1 MSAPADLTRWNRAGL
16 TRLRYIDGNAATY
29 LEELRSRLADAF
41 GQWAAL
47 KGGAPPDE
55 SDSERIDRLLE
66 QYEDDRRDLAWETA
80 RSFAR
85 AAHVLAE
92 HLDAYANEG
101 YLGTTSQWNNVRRLV
116 EMLDYHAAPPAS
128 AYTTLVLESKTEAT
142 DAVEKGFQVK
152 YSPPDGG
159 AAVIFETLADID
171 VNDAL
176 NESRL
181 KGWDKSV
188 STFREDHS
196 PAGAVGTRPAISLQ
210 GIGPNHAARLNAFI
224 QTKTGRPAATATIAD
239 VAALDQDPGVS
250 GISSVRLAE
259 FRTKARVVL
268 GWAVDLEGFRALVEK
283 TLSPILAAPNG
294 EIISLTSQTQED
306 VEDLKQGLRMLQIA
320 LDESAF
326 QSITLAE
333 LAGVGAQSGSPWIAS
348 EDMEVSAGQVA
359 LVVRED
365 PVPGA
370 AVVYIDEVN
379 ADTGVLELRDAPSQ
393 EEWRDWAKG
402 VTTLLVRPKSI
413 RAPSLNGPD
422 VVRFEESHGLSA
434 GDVVAW
440 EQSAAWTFDKVAEA
454 DEKSLR
460 LESAVVPD
468 IGSEVHQAYSVLR
481 GSEGLLFPSSYL
493 EAVLAPAFTPLE
505 DGDWEEIA
513 AGGSE
518 HPTGT
523 YRRIKNA
530 DIQEI
535 FIVPDDSE
543 PVGTTVS
550 PTPGAYEFAGS
561 PGDLASGQW
570 VVGDDGSS
578 LRALK
583 IRRISEL
590 EDSFRAVFDLGDDVG
605 PVGNRPVRH
614 IQGVGQE
621 YAIALQGSG
630 VETIGELRELRVA
643 EAVLAIS
650 AVRLAEFKTKA
661 DIVLSLDILPSDY
674 EAILADKVTDI
685 LETSVTALA
694 ASTGRSEDEM
704 EALHENL
711 RLIQIALDETALED
725 LTLRDL
731 LPDGDSAAAGAL
743 EKLVRLYGPF
753 EHTIHPLDYDYNA
766 TAVEGVRLDLDT
778 ETSGFPDALIR
789 GKEILVEQETGEG
802 FENAAKVTIA
812 VVLADEGAIEISE
825 PLAVEDGFTV
835 GNTVIRGNVV
845 EAGHGEIRPRQVLGS
860 GDATQSSQS
869 FFLEVEDVSFVAD
882 ATQSTGVRADLDV
895 KVEERTWE
903 QVSTLN
909 DSAPSDHHYTV
920 RMTEDGYLKIEFGDG
935 ARARRLPEGPNNVRV
950 TYRVGAGL
958 EGNVSAGSLA
968 KPVKPHRL
976 VESVRQPLDAAG
988 GNGMEGVESLRGNAP
1003 ASLLTLERAVSE
1015 TDFAHLAASQSSVWQ
1030 ATAAASQG
1038 KSRGRTS
1045 VEVAVVPAGGAEL
1058 GDLAAALQDFLQ
1070 QHSLPGVDVTVVD
1083 YESQPFGL
1091 AVTVRVNSAAFEP
1104 DEVIEAVRDAL
1115 KNAFSIENRKLGQD
1129 LYVSEVYQVVESV
1142 TGVENS
1148 VCVIDGDPSLRRRE
1162 ASDRGV
1168 IYLHEEDSVLS
1179 LEVEEFE
1186 L

>member
-1 MSAPADLTRWNRAGL
+1 M
-16 TRLRYIDGNAATY
+16 
-29 LEELRSRLADAF
+29 
-41 GQWAAL
+41 
-47 KGGAPPDE
+47 
-55 SDSERIDRLLE
+55 
-66 QYEDDRRDLAWETA
+66 
-80 RSFAR
+80 
-85 AAHVLAE
+85 
-92 HLDAYANEG
+92 
-101 YLGTTSQWNNVRRLV
+101 
-116 EMLDYHAAPPAS
+116 
-128 AYTTLVLESKTEAT
+128 
-142 DAVEKGFQVK
+142 
-152 YSPPDGG
+152 
-159 AAVIFETLADID
+159 IFETLADID

-176 NESRL
+176 NELHL

-188 STFREDHS
+188 STFREDQS
-196 PAGAVGTRPAISLQ
+196 PAGAVGTRPAIGLQ
-210 GIGPNHAARLNAFI
+210 GVGPDHAARLNDFI
-224 QTKTGRPAATATIAD
+224 RTMTGRPTATATIAD
-239 VAALDQDPGVS
+239 VADLDLDSGVS

-268 GWAVDLEGFRALVEK
+268 GWAVDLESFRALVEK
-283 TLSPILAAPNG
+283 TLSSVLAAPNG
-294 EIISLTSQTQED
+294 EIINLTSQTQED

-333 LAGVGAQSGSPWIAS
+333 LAGAGAQPSSPWIAG

-365 PVPGA
+365 PEPGA

-379 ADTGVLELRDAPSQ
+379 ADSAAIELRDAPSQ
-393 EEWRDWAKG
+393 EEWRDWGKG
-402 VTTLLVRPKSI
+402 VTVLLVGPKSI
-413 RAPSLNGPD
+413 REPALNGPD
-422 VVRFEESHGLSA
+422 VVAFDESHGLSA
-434 GDVVAW
+434 GDVAAW
-440 EQSAAWTFDKVAEA
+440 EQSGAWTFDTVAEA

-460 LESAVVPD
+460 LKSAAPPD
-468 IGSEVHQAYSVLR
+468 IGSEVHQAYSIVR

-493 EAVLAPAFTPLE
+493 EAVRATAFTPLE
-505 DGDWEEIA
+505 AGDWEEITA
-513 AGGSE
+513 SGSD

-550 PTPGAYEFAGS
+550 PTPGAYEFAGG
-561 PGDLASGQW
+561 PGDLAGGQW

-590 EDSFRAVFDLGDDVG
+590 EDSFSVVFDLGDDAVR
-605 PVGNRPVRH
+605 PVGSRRASH

-621 YAIALQGSG
+621 YTIALQGLG
-630 VETIGELRELRVA
+630 VKTIGDLRELRVA
-643 EAVLAIS
+643 EAAPAIS

-725 LTLRDL
+725 LTLSDL

-766 TAVEGVRLDLDT
+766 TPLEGVRLDLDT
-778 ETSGFPDALIR
+778 QASGFPDALIR
-789 GKEILVEQETGEG
+789 GKEILVEQETGDG
-802 FENAAKVTIA
+802 FENAAKATIA
-812 VVLADEGAIEISE
+812 AVLADEGAIEISE

-845 EAGHGEIRPRQVLGS
+845 QAGHGEIRPRKVLGS

-895 KVEERTWE
+895 KVEQRIWE

-920 RMTEDGYLKIEFGDG
+920 RMTEDGHLKIEFGDG
-935 ARARRLPEGPNNVRV
+935 ARGRRLPGGANNVRV
-950 TYRVGAGL
+950 AYRVGAGL

-968 KPVKPHRL
+968 KPVKPHHL

-988 GNGMEGVESLRGNAP
+988 GNGMEAVESLRGNAP

-1030 ATAAASQG
+1030 ATASASQG

-1058 GDLAAALQDFLQ
+1058 GDLATALQDFLQ
-1070 QHSLPGVDVTVVD
+1070 QHSLPGVDVAVVD

-1091 AVTVRVNSAAFEP
+1091 DVAVRVNSTAFEP

-1115 KNAFSIENRKLGQD
+1115 KNAFSLENRKLGQD
-1129 LYVSEVYQVVESV
+1129 LYLSEIYQVVESV

-1148 VCVIDGDPSLRRRE
+1148 VCVIDADPSLRRRE

-1168 IYLHEEDSVLS
+1168 VYLHEEDSVLS
-1179 LEVEEFE
+1179 LEAEEFE